1 MKSSPVF
8 QCRACGYQAS
18 GWLGRCPNCGEW
30 DSFKEKKE
38 DSEKLEIDLPQPKPL
53 SQIDFQEEPRFSS
66 GFSEFDRVLG
76 GGVVKGSVVLVGG
89 EPGIGKST
97 LLLQVAS
104 NLSGAGKRVLYISGE
119 ESPPQIGMR
128 SKRLGCSLSEV
139 YLLTETD
146 VRIALEVIKEN
157 QPEVV
162 IIDSIQSFYYP
173 ELSSLPGSPNQLRET
188 TLKIVEIAKKKG
200 ITFFLIGQVTKEGQL
215 AGPKIIEHLVDT
227 VLYFE
232 SSLSDLHRIIRAV
245 KNRFGSTDEVGIFE
259 MGAEGLKEVENPASH
274 FLSRKGGRKG
284 VAVAAVMEGS
294 RPFLLEFQALTNKT
308 FFPNPRRLSLGI
320 DLNRLLLILAILE
333 KNTSLRLFEND
344 IYLSTAGG
352 LKLNDPAADL
362 AVLVSVYSS
371 LRDLAL
377 AEGLVFLG
385 EIGLGGDLRPVPFIN
400 LRLKEAAKLSFKWA
414 VLPKYDKIE
423 SQGSLKLIFKEN
435 IGEVLELLSRN
446 DWQE

>member
-1 MKSSPVF
+1 MKSAPVF
-8 QCRACGYQAS
+8 QCQACGYQAS

-30 DSFKEKKE
+30 DSLKEKKE
-38 DSEKLEIDLPQPKPL
+38 AQGRPALTLPEPKTL

-66 GFSEFDRVLG
+66 GFLEFDRVLG
-76 GGVVKGSVVLVGG
+76 GGVVMGSVVLVGG

-104 NLSGAGKRVLYISGE
+104 NLSEAGKRVFYVSGE
-119 ESPPQIGMR
+119 ESLSQIVMR
-128 SKRLGCSLSEV
+128 AKRLGCSLSEV
-139 YLLTETD
+139 YLLSETD
-146 VRIALEVIKEN
+146 AQVAIEVIKEN

-162 IIDSIQSFYYP
+162 IIDSIQSFYFP
-173 ELSSLPGSPNQLRET
+173 EVSSLPGSPNQLRET
-188 TLKIVEIAKKKG
+188 TLKIVEIAKKQG

-232 SSLSDLHRIIRAV
+232 SSLADLHRIIRAV

-259 MGAEGLKEVENPASH
+259 MAAKGLQEVKNPTTH
-274 FLSRKGGRKG
+274 FVSEKKGRKG

-294 RPFLLEFQALTNKT
+294 RPFLLEFQSLTNKT
-308 FFPNPRRLSLGI
+308 FFPNPRRISLGI

-333 KNTSLRLFEND
+333 KNTSLRLFEQD

-352 LKLNDPAADL
+352 LRLNDPAADL

-371 LRDLAL
+371 LRDLTL
-377 AEGLVFLG
+377 PDGVVFLG
-385 EIGLGGDLRPVPFIN
+385 EIGLGGDLRPVPFLN
-400 LRLKEAAKLSFKWA
+400 LRLKETAKLGFKWA

-423 SQGSLKLIFKEN
+423 AQESLKLIQKESVE
-435 IGEVLELLSRN
+435 EVLELLSRD
-446 DWQE
+446 DWQG